1 MDVANTGVEEVESAL
16 RSLWP
21 SVTDQALR
29 SLLPRDLSTLRDF
42 YPRLQQYV
50 SSVERRVEGRVDR
63 DAMVRGDIIAS
74 GPGSVIEAGA
84 VIHESCRLILG
95 ARSVVRAGALL
106 RDEVVI
112 GDDCLI
118 GSHCDVT
125 RSVLLGPST
134 ALGHS
139 IVFNDS
145 IAGAGVL
152 LSAFIGTANTHLTA
166 GKELSIRTRA
176 GLVPTG
182 RTYLGS
188 LLGERVR
195 IGSAAVLSPA
205 TIVLPGLELPSAAVL
220 LGVVD
225 AARRAQLLADFFA
238 RWDPQT

>member
-1 MDVANTGVEEVESAL
+1 MSDAAAAVDAAL

-21 SVTDQALR
+21 SVTSGALR
-29 SLLPRDLSTLRDF
+29 ALLPHDVDSLRDF

-50 SSVERRVEGRVDR
+50 SAAERRLEGTIDR
-63 DAMVRGDIIAS
+63 EAIVRGDVIAT
-74 GPGSVIEAGA
+74 GPGSAIEAGA

-112 GDDCLI
+112 GDDCLV

-166 GKELSIRTRA
+166 GKELSIRTRH

-182 RTYLGS
+182 RTYFGA
-188 LLGERVR
+188 LLGDHVR
-195 IGSAAVLSPA
+195 IGSSAVLSPA
-205 TIVLPGLELPSAAVL
+205 TIVLPDLELPAGAVL
-220 LGVVD
+220 LGIID
-225 AARRAQLLADFFA
+225 AARREQLMADFFR
-238 RWDPQT
+238 RWEPQP